1 MVTQMKNF
9 IVRALSNVWGITSF
23 FIILILLIAATY
35 VAVND
40 DNARNLL
47 IGALGSLL
55 ASVVFA
61 AVIQYGDTPENRM
74 TKMIGDNLSRIESIR
89 RNLQDREQ
97 SGVLSVTDKYKHQ
110 HQFWF
115 GILQRSNNRLD
126 MMGNSL
132 SGWIGQR
139 YRQQLK
145 GHILRI
151 LIENSGEVRVVFMHP
166 NSDIA
171 NKKSE
176 LFGKNY
182 RDHITDFMSLLLE
195 IRDEVRQKGA
205 GGRLLIR
212 YTEVNSGMNISYMMI
227 RTDDE
232 LYISP
237 YFTAKKGHHPLV
249 IQLDPDSAFGEG
261 YIEDFEKVFSLAEK
275 TAGERFPQPP
285 T

>member
-9 IVRALSNVWGITSF
+9 IVRALSNVWGITSL
-23 FIILILLIAATY
+23 FIILILLVAATY

-40 DNARNLL
+40 ENARNLL

-74 TKMIGDNLSRIESIR
+74 TKMIGDNLSRIEAIR
-89 RNLQDREQ
+89 QNLQDREQ

-115 GILQRSNNRLD
+115 GILQRSNKRLD

-151 LIENSGEVRVVFMHP
+151 LVDNEGEVRIVFMNP
-166 NSDIA
+166 VSETA
-171 NKKSE
+171 EKKSE

-182 RDHITDFMSLLLE
+182 QSHITEFMKLLLE
-195 IRDEVRQKGA
+195 IREEVGQKGA
-205 GGRLLIR
+205 TERLFIR
-212 YTEVNSGMNISYMMI
+212 YTKPNSGMNISHMMI
-227 RTDDE
+227 RTDEE

-237 YFTAKKGHHPLV
+237 YFTAKKSHHPLV
-249 IQLDPDSAFGEG
+249 IQLNPDSAFGEG
-261 YIEDFEKVFSLAEK
+261 YIEDFEKAFSLAEK
-275 TAGERFPQPP
+275 TGHESFPQP
-285 T
+285 TT